1 MYKRQLGSQFTIESS
16 GHENGSYSIKYEGD
30 NSYLLNAQDG
40 TWGVVLYNAGIGTG
54 SGWYFYR
61 VPLKTPTGI
70 ENGDRSVAPKA
81 HLYDG
86 RLSIT
91 GLDGRNTI
99 KAVSLSG
106 QLLGNYFSADTVF
119 EGELKYPERF
129 IVLVI
134 EPENGKTTTLKLL
147 DSKL

>member
-1 MYKRQLGSQFTIESS
+1 MGSRPIQRRYR
-16 GHENGSYSIKYEGD
+16 NR
-30 NSYLLNAQDG
+30 L
-40 TWGVVLYNAGIGTG
+40 GVV
-54 SGWYFYR
+54 FYR

>member
-1 MYKRQLGSQFTIESS
+1 MHIHVNTASEHLRDFTERLP
-16 GHENGSYSIKYEGD
+16 ELFDREGE
-30 NSYLLNAQDG
+30 
-40 TWGVVLYNAGIGTG
+40 VLHA
-54 SGWYFYR
+54 
-61 VPLKTPTGI
+61 
-70 ENGDRSVAPKA
+70 
-81 HLYDG
+81 
-86 RLSIT
+86 
-91 GLDGRNTI
+91 GRNTI